1 MNRLTF
7 WFEFIF
13 NKLEEK
19 LSGKNFD
26 RLLSTLL
33 VIVFLVSQLIALFND
48 LNPGILPFF
57 LKSVNHFSGITITFN
72 FLLYFELLGLIFV
85 IPHSIA
91 NSIGKQYE
99 ILSLILLRSAFEE
112 FAHYN
117 FHENFEHNLP
127 EILKIFSD
135 GAGALIIFGLTLIFY
150 AFQKHRQITLEPGDK
165 EIFVRLKKVVA
176 SGVFLS
182 FIFIGFRDL
191 IHLLLSGH
199 FVQSF
204 QLFYLMLIFADM
216 LFLLIS
222 LRYEIH
228 YANIFR
234 YSAFVLITIFIR
246 MSLLAPVYYNGVM
259 GVFSVLFGI
268 SLIYLHNRYFEVL
281 KPESGGH

>member
-48 LNPGILPFF
+48 LNPGILPVF

-117 FHENFEHNLP
+117 FHENFKHNLP
-127 EILKIFSD
+127 EILKMFSD

-150 AFQKHRQITLEPGDK
+150 AFQKHRQITMEPGDK

-246 MSLLAPVYYNGVM
+246 MSLLAPVYYNGIM

>member
-7 WFEFIF
+7 WFEFMF

-48 LNPGILPFF
+48 LNPGILPVF

-117 FHENFEHNLP
+117 FHENFQHNLP
-127 EILKIFSD
+127 EILKMFSD

-150 AFQKHRQITLEPGDK
+150 AFQKHRQITMEPGDK
-165 EIFVRLKKVVA
+165 EIFVRLKKVLA

-191 IHLLLSGH
+191 IHLLHSGH

-204 QLFYLMLIFADM
+204 QLFYLMMIFADM

>member
-33 VIVFLVSQLIALFND
+33 VIVFLVSQLIALVND
-48 LNPGILPFF
+48 FNPGIMPFF
-57 LKSVNHFSGITITFN
+57 MKSVNHFSGITITFN

-127 EILKIFSD
+127 EILKMFSD

-182 FIFIGFRDL
+182 FIFIGFHDL
-191 IHLLLSGH
+191 IHLLHSGH

>member
-33 VIVFLVSQLIALFND
+33 VIVFLVSQLIALVND
-48 LNPGILPFF
+48 FNPGILPVF

-127 EILKIFSD
+127 EILKMFSD

-246 MSLLAPVYYNGVM
+246 MSLLAPVYYNGIM

>member
-1 MNRLTF
+1 MNKITL
-7 WFEFIF
+7 WFERIF
-13 NKLEEK
+13 NKLEAG
-19 LSGKNFD
+19 LSGKFFD
-26 RLLSTLL
+26 KQLSTVL
-33 VIVFLVSQLIALFND
+33 VFVFLVSQLIALAND
-48 LNPGILPFF
+48 FMPDMVPVF

-112 FAHYN
+112 FAHYD
-117 FHENFEHNLP
+117 FHAGFEQNLP
-127 EILKIFSD
+127 EILKMFSD

-150 AFQKHRQITLEPGDK
+150 AFQKHRQITMEPGDK
-165 EIFVRLKKVVA
+165 EIFIRLKKVVA

-191 IHLLLSGH
+191 NHLFHSGH